1 MYTGRRVLVVE
12 DEPLIAMLVG
22 EWLVELEC
30 EVAGTVNSV
39 PSALRIAER
48 EPLHAALLDVNL
60 GGQDSFG
67 LADTLIAAKVPV
79 AFMTGHDG
87 RGIPERFASAPV
99 LSKPFDFSA
108 IETLLA
114 RLFTPGSGP
123 TPQA

>member
-22 EWLVELEC
+22 DWLVELEC

-39 PSALRIAER
+39 PSALRIVER

-67 LADTLIAAKVPV
+67 LADALIAARVPV
-79 AFMTGHDG
+79 AFMTGQDG
-87 RGIPERFASAPV
+87 SSLPERFSSAPV
-99 LSKPFDFSA
+99 LCKPFDFTA
-108 IETLLA
+108 MEMLLA
-114 RLFTPGSGP
+114 RLFTPLSPIARG
-123 TPQA
+123 